1 MVEFFSEIEF
11 ELKDADKISLWIEG
25 TAGSYGCEIDD
36 LSYVFCGDERLHE
49 INMEFL
55 AHDTYTDIIT
65 FNYNLHKQVNGE
77 VYISVDRVR
86 ENAQIYEQRFEEEL
100 HRVIIHGLLHL
111 CGLEDKSHEQEQ
123 LMRRAEDTALEARN
137 FA

>member
-25 TAGSYGCEIDD
+25 TAGSYGCEIGD

-65 FNYNLHKQVNGE
+65 FNYNLRKQINGE

-86 ENAQIYEQRFEEEL
+86 ENAQTYEQRFEDEL

-111 CGLEDKSHEQEQ
+111 CGLEDKSQEQEQ
-123 LMRRAEDTALEARN
+123 LMRRAEDTALEARD